1 MLNDLKLAGIAD
13 PAAMLS
19 VFEGLA
25 LAAGREI
32 MTVRAGG
39 VRTETKSDLSPVT
52 EADRRAEAVI
62 LEGLGRSFP
71 GIPVIA
77 EEEVAAGRVPDI
89 GDAAFILVDPLDGTR
104 EFVSGKDD
112 FTVNIALVVDGYP
125 AVGVVYAPAH
135 GRLWTGRPG
144 QAGTVEV
151 DGERLS
157 GRRIVSGG
165 SCPASVRVVAS
176 ASHRTPE
183 TDAFIARFP
192 DHELVAVGSSLKF
205 CLLAEG
211 TADIYPRFGRTMEW
225 DTAAGDAVLRAAGGV
240 TRCTDGAPLQY
251 GKRNQADDADF
262 ANPFFICATA
272 QAEARLAPAWPCAR

>member
-1 MLNDLKLAGIAD
+1 
-13 PAAMLS
+13 MLS

-39 VRTETKSDLSPVT
+39 VTAETKSDLSPVT

-62 LEGLGRSFP
+62 LAGLGRSFP

-112 FTVNIALVVDGYP
+112 FTVNIALVVNGYP

-144 QAGTVEV
+144 QAETVEV
-151 DGERLS
+151 EGERLS
-157 GRRIVSGG
+157 GRRTVSGG
-165 SCPASVRVVAS
+165 SCPARVRIVAS
-176 ASHRTPE
+176 ASHRTSE
-183 TDAFIARFP
+183 TDAFIARLP
-192 DHELVAVGSSLKF
+192 DYELIAFGSSLKF

-211 TADIYPRFGRTMEW
+211 IADIYPRFGRTMEW

-240 TRCTDGAPLQY
+240 TFRMDGHVLSY
-251 GKRNQADDADF
+251 GKFGQRFSKDF
-262 ANPFFICATA
+262 ENPFFAASTG
-272 QAEARLAPAWPCAR
+272 QAEWILRRNLAL